1 MPRFYV
7 VAKEVFYHFTQVE
20 AEDAEEA
27 ERLASELTE
36 HDFEY
41 LDGGD
46 WEIVNVE
53 QIHEKPKQAN
63 LF

>member
-7 VAKEVFYHFTQVE
+7 VAREVQFYFVQVD
-20 AEDAEEA
+20 AEDEEKA
-27 ERLASELTE
+27 AQLANELTE
-36 HDFEY
+36 QEFEY
-41 LDGGD
+41 LDGGE

-53 QIHEKPKQAN
+53 KIHEKLKQAK

>member
-7 VAKEVFYHFTQVE
+7 VAKEVQLYFAQVD
-20 AEDAEEA
+20 AEDEEKA
-27 ERLASELTE
+27 AQLASELTE
-36 HDFEY
+36 HEFEY

-46 WEIVNVE
+46 WEIVNIE
-53 QIHEKPKQAN
+53 KIHEKPKQAN